1 MSLGSVAVVGGG
13 INGICIAWELAKRG
27 WEVELFERGQCL
39 RQTSSA
45 STKLLHGGLRY
56 IEQGHFGLVAES
68 LRERARWLR
77 DVPQHTRWLPL
88 LLPIYGDQQRPSWQW
103 RLGLGLY
110 DSLALGRTPGFAQ
123 WVSPTRVQAL
133 YPQLSVEGLQG
144 AWQFWDGQ
152 MDEQGL
158 GQWVL
163 DQARRAGVKIH
174 EFTLARTLSEDGH
187 LSLESAVERAELCFD
202 WVVNACGPWAVRLLQ
217 RSGLKVDVRLDLV
230 RGCHLLLPLPQGT
243 ALPSQGLF
251 VEVPSSRRI
260 AFLLPYQGELL
271 VGTTEVKQDLD
282 DPIAPN
288 EQEQEC
294 VLGVLERYIPQWVN
308 FAHDQGR
315 WIAGLRPIVSMDPS
329 ASWIH
334 VSRRSREAVF
344 RRHGRV
350 ISVFGGKWTTARA
363 LAENLLGRSPFNGQP

>member
-1 MSLGSVAVVGGG
+1 
-13 INGICIAWELAKRG
+13 
-27 WEVELFERGQCL
+27 
-39 RQTSSA
+39 
-45 STKLLHGGLRY
+45 
-56 IEQGHFGLVAES
+56 
-68 LRERARWLR
+68 
-77 DVPQHTRWLPL
+77 
-88 LLPIYGDQQRPSWQW
+88 
-103 RLGLGLY
+103 
-110 DSLALGRTPGFAQ
+110 
-123 WVSPTRVQAL
+123 
-133 YPQLSVEGLQG
+133 
-144 AWQFWDGQ
+144 
-152 MDEQGL
+152 
-158 GQWVL
+158 
-163 DQARRAGVKIH
+163 
-174 EFTLARTLSEDGH
+174 
-187 LSLESAVERAELCFD
+187 
-202 WVVNACGPWAVRLLQ
+202 LQ

-260 AFLLPYQGELL
+260 AFLLPYQGVLL

-344 RRHGRV
+344 RRDGRV
-350 ISVFGGKWTTARA
+350 SSVFGGKWTTARA